1 MNEQLQQTLQALQGG
16 ITDVDPSA
24 AASVVMDW
32 HQTLSG
38 VPGAETLVDQLAEL
52 QGALSSGDL
61 DQAAGLLPGLGRETE
76 RLASAAPAEDQDGL
90 RQLAAALQG

>member
-16 ITDVDPSA
+16 ITDVDPGA
-24 AASVVMDW
+24 AATVVMDW

-61 DQAAGLLPGLGRETE
+61 EQAASLLPGLGRETE
-76 RLASAAPAEDQDGL
+76 RLVDVAPAEDQDGL
-90 RQLAAALQG
+90 RQLASALQG

>member
-16 ITDVDPSA
+16 ITGVDPSA
-24 AASVVMDW
+24 AADVVSGW
-32 HQTLSG
+32 QQTLGG
-38 VPGAETLVDQLAEL
+38 VPGAETLVGQLGQL

-61 DQAAGLLPGLGRETE
+61 ETAASLLPSLGSQTQS
-76 RLASAAPAEDQDGL
+76 LADAAPAEDQDGL